1 MIPWTTLVAAEMRR
15 AVDTRS
21 SRWLFAVMA
30 LLGVVSVLLSESA
43 DATLDEYVGSAVLP
57 LVALLPVIAVLTC
70 TSDWSTRAALT
81 TFTLVP
87 RRLRMLTARLAATVL
102 VVSATAAV
110 TSAAAAL
117 AFVAFHTSE
126 VAATDWPATGRA
138 FGGVCA
144 VALAASLS
152 GSAIAALV
160 VNAPVSIVLAIL
172 LPLTFDISMIFTV
185 PAVAPWISAL
195 AFSGWLTSPTLDWYP
210 SGDGTPTG
218 GTALTSLVLWT
229 AFPLALGWWRQ
240 CRRDIV

>member
-1 MIPWTTLVAAEMRR
+1 VIPWTTLVAAETRR

-30 LLGVVSVLLSESA
+30 LLGVVSILLSGSA

-57 LVALLPVIAVLTC
+57 RVVLLPVLGVLTS

-87 RRLRMLTARLAATVL
+87 RRLRILTARLAATVL

-117 AFVAFHTSE
+117 VFVALHTSE
-126 VAATDWPATGRA
+126 LAATDWPATGRA

-144 VALAASLS
+144 VAFAASLS
-152 GSAIAALV
+152 GSAIAALTL
-160 VNAPVSIVLAIL
+160 NAPVSIVLVIL
-172 LPLTFDISMIFTV
+172 FPLTFDVSMNFAL
-185 PAVAPWISAL
+185 PALAPWISAL
-195 AFSGWLTSPTLDWYP
+195 AFSGWLSSPTFDWYP

-218 GTALTSLVLWT
+218 GTALTSFALWAVL
-229 AFPLALGWWRQ
+229 PLALGWWRQ
-240 CRRDIV
+240 CRRDVA